1 MYDVQGS
8 GYIDILTSELAALR
22 RIEEV
27 PATALVSWP
36 ARSVNGLSIYLY
48 VCILC

>member
-1 MYDVQGS
+1 MTMYDVQGS
-8 GYIDILTSELAALR
+8 GYIDILTSELSALR

-36 ARSVNGLSIYLY
+36 TKDLE
-48 VCILC
+48 